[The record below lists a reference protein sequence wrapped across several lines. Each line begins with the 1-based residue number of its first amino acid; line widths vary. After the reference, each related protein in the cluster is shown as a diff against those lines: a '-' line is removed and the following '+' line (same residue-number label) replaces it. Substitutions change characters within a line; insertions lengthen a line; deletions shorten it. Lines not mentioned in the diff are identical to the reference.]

1 MWQRFTQ
8 PARNAI
14 IGAQQRAA
22 QTGTTQISDA
32 HILLGAMDVQPPDK
46 SPLRALVALSG
57 LKWDEVR
64 LYAESAT
71 ETGAQPTSDE
81 PKLTPQ
87 AKRILELAVDEARRQ
102 KSEQITTAHIF
113 IACFRP
119 QSEPGVAQV
128 LAPLGV
134 KAEQLRVHLNGLGK
148 PQVQAVY
155 PAEHP
160 ASLLNAHGHRALSA
174 AGKAMRE
181 THCGRVSTLHLL
193 LGVLENP
200 ENQASKGFAALH
212 LDVEAMKSRARAAVK
227 SDGQIAGPKLAFTP
241 AAKRALD
248 RAKAGAIARN
258 SKEIGT
264 QDLLLGLLPTRALL
278 IERAQFGSAPDDPAE
293 ALLGHV
299 NADRLRA
306 VLFPN
311 APSATAPTGAALVSA
326 TDRADLMSNP
336 IVQNRL
342 RRHAWIWGVL
352 FFFAQIFLALSI
364 EQFSWKND
372 GPTGLMLGFL
382 IGSVGMTIVTSLF
395 KIKRLQ
401 IIYPF
406 VLLGVV
412 AGGALGLALRFWF

>member
-71 ETGAQPTSDE
+71 PTGAQPTTQE

-119 QSEPGVAQV
+119 QNEPGVAQV

-148 PQVQAVY
+148 PQVQAAY

-200 ENQASKGFAALH
+200 ENQASKGFAVLH
-212 LDVEAMKSRARAAVK
+212 LDIEAMKSRARAAIK

-248 RAKAGAIARN
+248 RAKANAVARR

-278 IERAQFGSAPDDPAE
+278 IERAQFGAAPDDPA
-293 ALLGHV
+293 ARILQGV
-299 NADRLRA
+299 DGQTLRA
-306 VLFPN
+306 MWTPATVPKA
-311 APSATAPTGAALVSA
+311 APSKPRPPVASPKQNDLLLPGTIILGLQVALCSFAGTVTSDSAGLAALIAAIVIFAGSA
-326 TDRADLMSNP
+326 LMAC
-336 IVQNRL
+336 VAQ
-342 RRHAWIWGVL
+342 L
-352 FFFAQIFLALSI
+352 FFKSQGRKTTWLYVFA
-364 EQFSWKND
+364 
-372 GPTGLMLGFL
+372 
-382 IGSVGMTIVTSLF
+382 
-395 KIKRLQ
+395 
-401 IIYPF
+401 
-406 VLLGVV
+406 
-412 AGGALGLALRFWF
+412 GALAGLAIGVFLFVR